1 MPRIELCKALYWLRG
16 ALGGPIELE
25 KEETRMRA
33 LGFLLLG
40 CLWLARWLT
49 ERH

>member
-1 MPRIELCKALYWLRG
+1 MARIAKAPLYVGRATLFARRIEL
-16 ALGGPIELE
+16 EE
-25 KEETRMRA
+25 EETRMRA